1 LRGKIT
7 EVLEG
12 GDEFAFGGIEGNVF
26 DGVANGEHGLVVEEV
41 GDIGS
46 GEDDSVGEFGGAALR
61 RGRHRLV
68 FFSFKVRLKEALKLP
83 ARVFLM

>member
-1 LRGKIT
+1 MRGKIT

-26 DGVANGEHGLVVEEV
+26 DGVANGEHGFVVEEV
-41 GDIGS
+41 GDIGR
-46 GEDDSVGEFGGAALR
+46 GEDDGFGEFGGATLCGGGHGLMFFR
-61 RGRHRLV
+61 FKIRLE
-68 FFSFKVRLKEALKLP
+68 EALKLP